1 MTSSEAAP
9 LARRAAAVGLDYLFV
24 AGYVAVAVLAGVA
37 ILALAP
43 DFSNELFGQPLSAE
57 ATGFLALTLPVTL
70 YFVLSEAS
78 VTGATWGK
86 RWMRLRVVGPG
97 DQRLSL
103 ARSLVRSSWKF
114 APWELAHAGI
124 WQIRFAQGN
133 AGMLAI
139 GLLSASWILV
149 IADVACVVVRRDRRA
164 LHDLVSGCTVVTV

>member
-1 MTSSEAAP
+1 VTRYEPAP
-9 LARRAAAVGLDYLFV
+9 LVRRAAAVGLDYLLV
-24 AGYVAVAVLAGVA
+24 AGYVAVVVVAGVA
-37 ILALAP
+37 LLALAP
-43 DFSNELFGQPLSAE
+43 KFSQELFGQPLSAE

-70 YFVLSEAS
+70 YFVLTEAS

-86 RWMRLRVVGPG
+86 RRMHLRVVGPG

-103 ARSLVRSSWKF
+103 ARSLLRSSWKF

-133 AGMLAI
+133 AGTLAI

-149 IADVACVVVRRDRRA
+149 IADVACAVVRRDHRA
-164 LHDLVSGCTVVTV
+164 LHDLVSGCRVVPV